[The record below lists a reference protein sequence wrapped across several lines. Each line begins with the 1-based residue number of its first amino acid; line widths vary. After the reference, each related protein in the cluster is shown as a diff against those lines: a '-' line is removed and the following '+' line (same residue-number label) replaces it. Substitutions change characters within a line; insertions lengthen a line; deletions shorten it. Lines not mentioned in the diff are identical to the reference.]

1 MRPSRFILLTACLFA
16 AGCGGLRRSPAW
28 ETVISSRIDTR
39 DEADPSAAYAEQLSS
54 RLKQAGVEHKV
65 VTYEF
70 RYRTRLREEAVDTR
84 TAILY
89 RDDNHSRDPW
99 WLADDRSAY
108 DPVWLPREDINY
120 QLAFYLHRPATV
132 VSVHHVPGSSD
143 GKKSIKEPAIQG
155 QTALARLAPVR
166 KTERSWSFLSLFQP
180 ATAPAKT
187 LRQPGRSKAALV
199 AQASRVASPNARQ
212 LALFRARHGTN
223 FDPSSVTDRLKMER
237 LTHRRGE
244 LARR

>member
-1 MRPSRFILLTACLFA
+1 MRPSRFFLLSACLFA

-39 DEADPSAAYAEQLSS
+39 DEADPSAAYAERLSS
-54 RLKQAGVEHKV
+54 RLKQAGVEHKL

-108 DPVWLPREDINY
+108 NPVWLPREDINY

-132 VSVHHVPGSSD
+132 ISVHHVPGSSD
-143 GKKSIKEPAIQG
+143 GKKSIKEPAVQG
-155 QTALARLAPVR
+155 QTALARLEPVR
-166 KTERSWSFLSLFQP
+166 KTERSWSFLSLFRP
-180 ATAPAKT
+180 APVPAKT
-187 LRQPGRSKAALV
+187 VRQPGRAKPTLM
-199 AQASRVASPNARQ
+199 AQAPRGSSPNARH

-223 FDPSSVTDRLKMER
+223 FDPSSIADRIKMDRLVQ
-237 LTHRRGE
+237 RRGHI
-244 LARR
+244 ARR